1 MTGKTA
7 LGSFCAGLALLI
19 ATRSPNPTAQAAASM
34 AGAGLL
40 GYTVTALIIDAN
52 KQQKSRLA
60 DAEAYLEFLRQMN
73 QERQSEQPPQ
83 ACQGCC
89 HYHGQ
94 TYGGQR
100 LICAMHPYGVETTV
114 CPDWQS
120 GDTDRN
126 IS

>member
-19 ATRSPNPTAQAAASM
+19 AIRSPNSTVQAAASM
-34 AGAGLL
+34 TGAGLL
-40 GYTVTALIIDAN
+40 GYTVTALMIDSN
-52 KQQKSRLA
+52 KQHKSRLA
-60 DAEAYLEFLRQMN
+60 DAEAYLEFLRRIN
-73 QERQSEQPPQ
+73 QERQAEQPPR

-100 LICAMHPYGVETTV
+100 LICAMHPYGVEAAT
-114 CPDWQS
+114 CPDWQGKTNCAS
-120 GDTDRN
+120 
-126 IS
+126 